1 MNKTTY
7 AGIDYSGLT
16 QVNRNPNTGI
26 RYGIIPVPDVG
37 QSWYDSS
44 EPNDAPCACPE
55 CGNEMNHTKKR
66 TAANEYWCRTC
77 HKGYSSSDDIW
88 GDSSGSHYQQDGI
101 EAFDDDN
108 NDLWIVKSPYFTH
121 AQFCSPCAPGA
132 CYLRN
137 EIEPTESNRA
147 YCLNGEWFNGGKPP
161 YRVWSVKTGKE
172 IIYKDVENECHYC
185 HGVGRDTIQRVA
197 EVRNQPV
204 EMVRPTLDHVKD
216 LKPDDTF
223 ECWTCHGARKIKSV
237 VEEEI

>member
-26 RYGIIPVPDVG
+26 RYGIIPACDVG
-37 QSWYDSS
+37 QAWYDSS
-44 EPNDAPCACPE
+44 EPDYGDPHCPK
-55 CGNEMNHTKKR
+55 CGNEVRPPKR
-66 TAANEYWCRTC
+66 GPSKHDYWCRTC
-77 HKGYSSSDDIW
+77 HKGWESSECFPDECVGMVYDADGIKANQ
-88 GDSSGSHYQQDGI
+88 DSSGDI
-101 EAFDDDN
+101 
-108 NDLWIVKSPYFTH
+108 WIFESPYFTH

-223 ECWTCHGARKIKSV
+223 ECWTCHGAGKIKSV